1 MQERNRFDAAFE
13 ASHFETVC
21 EATYRKLSVN
31 IMTIDILKNFIQ
43 SSHIN
48 FLYGSGVS
56 RPYLAT
62 LGNIEKWLTALAENA
77 SDEPY
82 KEVIEASL
90 YKAYC
95 DGVILKNQYLS
106 LAFDEKLLE
115 TKSAYAEFFS
125 ICNELMNKRNSQLLN
140 KQINLFTTNIDLLA
154 EETLSKSGI
163 ELNDGFRGTIKP
175 VYNESNFQI
184 SLSKSSL
191 QFHKQSEVPMFNLIK
206 IHGAVNWREHDGV
219 IISDTLLLWKIEQAL
234 EKISKNYFV
243 ELQNAD
249 KKDKTFD
256 EVKTEA
262 DDIALMLPDD
272 AYKDFFAAYN
282 EIVMIN
288 PTKEKFKTS
297 VLDYY
302 FYELMRIYSNALER
316 ENSILFVM
324 GFSFA
329 DEHIAQITK
338 RAADTNPTLQVIVFA
353 YSEKDEEGYKK
364 NLQIEHGCSNNNILI
379 LTPTKFKELN
389 NEKYSGLCSKVTNFD
404 LRTINLIF
412 KEISNN
418 IHSCYGA

>member
-1 MQERNRFDAAFE
+1 
-13 ASHFETVC
+13 
-21 EATYRKLSVN
+21 
-31 IMTIDILKNFIQ
+31 MTLDILRNFIQ

-62 LGNIEKWLTALAENA
+62 LGNIEKWLTVLAA
-77 SDEPY
+77 DTSDEAY

-106 LAFDEKLLE
+106 FTSDEKLLN
-115 TKSAYAEFFS
+115 TKSAYAEFFG
-125 ICNELMNKRNSQLLN
+125 ICNELMNKRNSQLLS
-140 KQINLFTTNIDLLA
+140 KQINLFTTNIDLLV

-184 SLSKSSL
+184 SLSKASM

-206 IHGAVNWREHDGV
+206 VHGAVNWIEQDGV
-219 IISDTLLLWKIEQAL
+219 IVSDPLLLWDIEQAL
-234 EKISKNYFV
+234 KKIEKDLFV
-243 ELQNAD
+243 NMKNAD
-249 KKDKTFD
+249 NTEKTFD
-256 EVKTEA
+256 EVKIEA

-272 AYKDFFAAYN
+272 AYKDFFEAYN
-282 EIVMIN
+282 KIEMIN

-297 VLDYY
+297 VLNYH

-353 YSEKDEEGYKK
+353 YSDEDEEGYKK
-364 NLQIEHGCSNNNILI
+364 NLLIEHGCSNNNILI

-389 NEKYSGLCSKVTNFD
+389 NEKYNELCSKVSNFD

>member
-1 MQERNRFDAAFE
+1 M
-13 ASHFETVC
+13 
-21 EATYRKLSVN
+21 
-31 IMTIDILKNFIQ
+31 
-43 SSHIN
+43 
-48 FLYGSGVS
+48 
-56 RPYLAT
+56 
-62 LGNIEKWLTALAENA
+62 LAEDA
-77 SDEPY
+77 SGEPY

-95 DGVILKNQYLS
+95 DGVILKNSSLS
-106 LAFDEKLLE
+106 YSTNKDFLE
-115 TKSAYAEFFS
+115 TKSAYADFFS
-125 ICNELMNKRNSQLLN
+125 ICNELMNKRNSQLLS
-140 KQINLFTTNIDLLA
+140 KQINLFTTNIDLLV

-184 SLSKSSL
+184 SLSKASM

-206 IHGAVNWREHDGV
+206 VHGAVNWIEQDGV
-219 IISDTLLLWKIEQAL
+219 IISDTFPMWKIEQAL
-234 EKISKNYFV
+234 KKIDKDYFV
-243 ELQNAD
+243 ELQNVD

-256 EVKTEA
+256 EVKTGA

-272 AYKDFFAAYN
+272 VYKDFFAAYN
-282 EIVMIN
+282 QIVMIN

-297 VLDYY
+297 VLDYH

-338 RAADTNPTLQVIVFA
+338 RAADTNPTLQVVVFA

>member
-13 ASHFETVC
+13 ASHFRTVC
-21 EATYRKLSVN
+21 VATYRKLSVN

-62 LGNIEKWLTALAENA
+62 LGNIERWLTVLADNA

-82 KEVIEASL
+82 KKVIEASL

-106 LAFDEKLLE
+106 FASDENLLE
-115 TKSAYAEFFS
+115 TKSAYADFFS

-206 IHGAVNWREHDGV
+206 IHGAVNWIEQDGV
-219 IISDTLLLWKIEQAL
+219 IISDTFPLWEIEQAL
-234 EKISKNYFV
+234 KKIDKDYFV

-256 EVKTEA
+256 EVKMEA
-262 DDIALMLPDD
+262 DDIVHMLPND

-282 EIVMIN
+282 QIVMIN

-297 VLDYY
+297 VLDYH

-338 RAADTNPTLQVIVFA
+338 RAADTNPTLQVVVFA
-353 YSEKDEEGYKK
+353 YSDNDEEYYKN
-364 NLQIEHGCSNNNILI
+364 NLLIVHGCSNNNILI
-379 LTPTKFKELN
+379 LTPSKFNKLN
-389 NEKYSGLCSKVTNFD
+389 NEKYNELCSKVSNFD
-404 LRTINLIF
+404 LRTINLLF
-412 KEISNN
+412 KEISKN
-418 IHSCYGA
+418 IHSGYGS

>member
-1 MQERNRFDAAFE
+1 
-13 ASHFETVC
+13 
-21 EATYRKLSVN
+21 
-31 IMTIDILKNFIQ
+31 MTLDILRNFIQ

-62 LGNIEKWLTALAENA
+62 LGNIEKWLTVLAEDTG
-77 SDEPY
+77 DEAY

-106 LAFDEKLLE
+106 FASDEKFLN

-125 ICNELMNKRNSQLLN
+125 ICNELMNKRNSQLLS
-140 KQINLFTTNIDLLA
+140 KQINLFTTNIDLLV

-184 SLSKSSL
+184 SLSKASM

-206 IHGAVNWREHDGV
+206 VHGAVNWIEQDGV
-219 IISDTLLLWKIEQAL
+219 IISDTLPLWEIEHALKKID
-234 EKISKNYFV
+234 KDFFV
-243 ELQNAD
+243 NLQNAD
-249 KKDKTFD
+249 KTEKTFD

-262 DDIALMLPDD
+262 DGIALMIPDD
-272 AYKDFFAAYN
+272 AYKDFFEAYN
-282 EIVMIN
+282 KIVMIN

-297 VLDYY
+297 VLDYH

-353 YSEKDEEGYKK
+353 YSDEDEEGYKK

-379 LTPTKFKELN
+379 LTPSSFRESNQDKY
-389 NEKYSGLCSKVTNFD
+389 NELCSKVCRFD
-404 LRTINLIF
+404 LKTINLLF
-412 KEISNN
+412 KEISKN
-418 IHSCYGA
+418 IHSGYGTK

>member
-1 MQERNRFDAAFE
+1 
-13 ASHFETVC
+13 
-21 EATYRKLSVN
+21 
-31 IMTIDILKNFIQ
+31 MTLEILRNFIQ
-43 SSHIN
+43 SSNLN
-48 FLYGSGVS
+48 FLYGSGIS
-56 RPYLAT
+56 RPYLST
-62 LGNIEKWLTALAENA
+62 LGNIEKWLTKLVEDD
-77 SDEPY
+77 SKEPY
-82 KEVIEASL
+82 KEVIKASL

-95 DGVILKNQYLS
+95 DGVILKNRY
-106 LAFDEKLLE
+106 FYPDKDFLE
-115 TKSAYAEFFS
+115 TKSAYTDFFS

-154 EETLSKSGI
+154 EETLEKSGI
-163 ELNDGFRGTIKP
+163 ELNDGFRGTLKP
-175 VYNESNFQI
+175 AYSESNFQI
-184 SLSKSSL
+184 SLSKSSM
-191 QFHKQSEVPMFNLIK
+191 QFHKQAEVPMFNLIK
-206 IHGAVNWREHDGV
+206 VHGAVNWKEQNET
-219 IISDTLLLWKIEQAL
+219 IQSDTILMYYVQQAL
-234 EKISKNYFV
+234 DKIDKDYFV

-249 KKDKTFD
+249 KKEKTFD

-262 DDIALMLPDD
+262 DEIALILPDD
-272 AYKDFFAAYN
+272 AYKEFFEAYN
-282 EIVMIN
+282 KIVMIN

-297 VLDYY
+297 VLDYH

-338 RAADTNPTLQVIVFA
+338 RAADTNPTLQVVVFA
-353 YSEKDEEGYKK
+353 YSDEDEEGYKK

-389 NEKYSGLCSKVTNFD
+389 NEKYSGLCSKVSFFD
-404 LRTINLIF
+404 LKTINLIF

>member
-1 MQERNRFDAAFE
+1 
-13 ASHFETVC
+13 
-21 EATYRKLSVN
+21 
-31 IMTIDILKNFIQ
+31 MTLEILRNFIQ
-43 SSHIN
+43 SSNIN
-48 FLYGSGVS
+48 FLYGSGIS

-62 LGNIEKWLTALAENA
+62 LGNIEKWLTMLAEDA
-77 SDEPY
+77 SGEPY

-95 DGVILKNQYLS
+95 DGVILKNSSLS
-106 LAFDEKLLE
+106 YSTNKDFLE
-115 TKSAYAEFFS
+115 TKSAYADFFS
-125 ICNELMNKRNSQLLN
+125 ICNELMNKRNSQLLS
-140 KQINLFTTNIDLLA
+140 KQINLFTTNIDLLV

-184 SLSKSSL
+184 SLSKASM

-206 IHGAVNWREHDGV
+206 VHGAVNWIEQDGV
-219 IISDTLLLWKIEQAL
+219 IISDTFPMWKIEQAL
-234 EKISKNYFV
+234 KKIDKDYFV
-243 ELQNAD
+243 ELQNVD

-256 EVKTEA
+256 EVKTGA

-272 AYKDFFAAYN
+272 VYKDFFAAYN
-282 EIVMIN
+282 QIVMIN

-297 VLDYY
+297 VLDYH

-379 LTPTKFKELN
+379 LTPTKLKELN
-389 NEKYSGLCSKVTNFD
+389 NEKYSGLCSKVSFFD
-404 LRTINLIF
+404 LKTINLIF

>member
-1 MQERNRFDAAFE
+1 
-13 ASHFETVC
+13 
-21 EATYRKLSVN
+21 
-31 IMTIDILKNFIQ
+31 MTLEILRNFIQ
-43 SSHIN
+43 SSNIN
-48 FLYGSGVS
+48 FLYGSGIS

-62 LGNIEKWLTALAENA
+62 LGNIEKWLTMLAEDA
-77 SDEPY
+77 SGEPY
-82 KEVIEASL
+82 KEIIEASL

-95 DGVILKNQYLS
+95 DGVILKNSSLS
-106 LAFDEKLLE
+106 YSTNKDFLE
-115 TKSAYAEFFS
+115 TKSAYADFFS
-125 ICNELMNKRNSQLLN
+125 ICNELMNKRNSQLLS
-140 KQINLFTTNIDLLA
+140 KQINLFTTNIDLLV

-184 SLSKSSL
+184 SLSKASM

-206 IHGAVNWREHDGV
+206 VHGAVNWIEQDGV
-219 IISDTLLLWKIEQAL
+219 IISDTFPMWKIEQAL
-234 EKISKNYFV
+234 KKIDKDYFV
-243 ELQNAD
+243 ELQNVD

-256 EVKTEA
+256 EVKTGA

-272 AYKDFFAAYN
+272 VYKDFFAAYN
-282 EIVMIN
+282 QIVMIN

-297 VLDYY
+297 VLDYH

-338 RAADTNPTLQVIVFA
+338 RAADTNPTLQVVVFA

>member
-1 MQERNRFDAAFE
+1 
-13 ASHFETVC
+13 
-21 EATYRKLSVN
+21 
-31 IMTIDILKNFIQ
+31 MTLDVLRNFIQ

-62 LGNIEKWLTALAENA
+62 LGNIEKWLTMLAKDA
-77 SDEPY
+77 CDETY
-82 KEVIEASL
+82 KKVIEASL

-106 LAFDEKLLE
+106 FASDEKLLE
-115 TKSAYAEFFS
+115 TKSAYSEFFS

-184 SLSKSSL
+184 SLSKASM

-206 IHGAVNWREHDGV
+206 VHGAVNWIEQDSV
-219 IISDTLLLWKIEQAL
+219 IISDTFPMWKIEQAL
-234 EKISKNYFV
+234 KKIDKDYFV

-249 KKDKTFD
+249 KKEKTFD

-262 DDIALMLPDD
+262 DDIALILPGD
-272 AYKDFFAAYN
+272 AYKEFFEAYN
-282 EIVMIN
+282 KIVMIN

-297 VLDYY
+297 VLDYH

-338 RAADTNPTLQVIVFA
+338 RAADTNPTLQIVVFA
-353 YSEKDEEGYKK
+353 YSDEDEEGYKK

-389 NEKYSGLCSKVTNFD
+389 NEKYSGLCSKVSFFD
-404 LRTINLIF
+404 LKTINLIF